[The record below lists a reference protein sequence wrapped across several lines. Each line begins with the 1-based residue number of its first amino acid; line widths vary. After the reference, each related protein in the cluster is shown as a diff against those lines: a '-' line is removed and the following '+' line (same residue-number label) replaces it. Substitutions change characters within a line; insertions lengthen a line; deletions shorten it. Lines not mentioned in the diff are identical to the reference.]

1 MISIKQK
8 TALTLSAMVL
18 AGGMATAQSIVK
30 SERIA
35 PGLYELAV
43 SEKDNHVYVA
53 STGSRTEPGGYIFK
67 LDPQTLA
74 KVDSF
79 NLNDTPPFGVIIN
92 QKTQTLYTSNTRT
105 NSVSAVDLKTGKV
118 LATIKHGKEK
128 SHTRELIVD
137 EDTNT
142 IYVSD
147 VGDPSSIWVID
158 GKTNTFSHLIE
169 NTGKTTTG
177 MALDKK
183 KKQIYVT
190 NMGTNEVA
198 VIDLATKAVVRT
210 FASGGEGSTN
220 IVFDAKSDRL
230 FVANQKSA
238 DITVLQASTGK
249 FIQSIKTGEGA
260 LGVTFNAKKELIYV
274 ANRTAG
280 TVTVID
286 AKKYAVVA
294 TLNTGTFPN
303 TVVINQKTGEAYV
316 TNKAKGP
323 RRDDPT
329 PQAPDLNGDTVTLI
343 KL

>member
-1 MISIKQK
+1 MINIKQK

-53 STGSRTEPGGYIFK
+53 SVGSRTTPGGYIFK

-79 NLNDTPPFGVIIN
+79 NLKETPPFGVTIN

-158 GKTNTFSHLIE
+158 GKTNTFSYLIE

-190 NMGTNEVA
+190 NMGSNEIA
-198 VIDLATKAVVRT
+198 VIDVASKKVVRT
-210 FASGGEGSTN
+210 FPSVGESPTN
-220 IVFDAKSDRL
+220 IIFDAKGDRL
-230 FVANQKSA
+230 FVVNQKTA
-238 DITVLQASTGK
+238 DLNVFEASTGK
-249 FIQSIKTGEGA
+249 HIHNIKTGEGA
-260 LGVTFNAKKELIYV
+260 LGVNYDAKRNRIYV

-286 AKKYAVVA
+286 AKTYAVVSS
-294 TLNTGTFPN
+294 LNTGTYPN
-303 TVVINQKTGEAYV
+303 TVAINPKTGNAYV
-316 TNKAKGP
+316 TNKAKSA